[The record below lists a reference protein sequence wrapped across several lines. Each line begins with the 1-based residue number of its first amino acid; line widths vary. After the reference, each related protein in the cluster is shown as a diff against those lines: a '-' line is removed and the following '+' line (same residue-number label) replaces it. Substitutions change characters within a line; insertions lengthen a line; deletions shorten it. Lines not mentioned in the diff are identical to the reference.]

1 VSASMEVSLDGKA
14 MKFYEVAP
22 FALYLTPE
30 LITDAARTL
39 STNTELEAE
48 PSSTTCASRT
58 TPCRRSSKTSSD
70 RRGAYR
76 VRPAKTGRWR
86 SAHGCPVAWSGRR
99 RARSARRV
107 PGR

>member
-48 PSSTTCASRT
+48 LR
-58 TPCRRSSKTSSD
+58 
-70 RRGAYR
+70 
-76 VRPAKTGRWR
+76 
-86 SAHGCPVAWSGRR
+86 
-99 RARSARRV
+99 
-107 PGR
+107 